1 MRLFSTGVCT
11 LGLGLVATLMPAP
24 AIAQQSFDLRPDL
37 TKAQFAEFTAELGSV
52 LRFRQL
58 GDTTTVEKGDV
69 DVSVQFANTPAAG
82 RHLGKSISSPRIVAR
97 FGASDRVDVGAWGGY
112 EPDANYGLAGIDTK
126 IALVRQGPARP
137 VSIAIRP
144 SITSLIGPSEMW
156 AANASIDLSVSR
168 AFGRMSPY
176 VGVATSAS
184 VALER
189 SEDVDLD
196 PATAD
201 GSLVFAGLSYRWRA
215 VVASAEVEKGTS
227 VTYAFRL
234 GTRF

>member
-1 MRLFSTGVCT
+1 MRLFSTVVGT
-11 LGLGLVATLMPAP
+11 LGLAATLVPAP

-37 TKAQFAEFTAELGSV
+37 TKAEFAEFTAELGSV

-58 GDTTTVEKGDV
+58 ADTTTLGKGNV
-69 DVSVQFANTPAAG
+69 DVSVQFGNMPTENDYLS
-82 RHLGKSISSPRIVAR
+82 RSISFPRIVVR
-97 FGASDRVDVGAWGGY
+97 FGASDRVDVGAWGGF
-112 EPDANYGLAGIDTK
+112 EPDANYGLAGVDTK
-126 IALVRQGPARP
+126 INLLRQGPARP
-137 VSIAIRP
+137 VSVSIRP
-144 SITSLIGPSEMW
+144 SITSLIGPSEVW

-168 AFGRMSPY
+168 AFGRVSPY

-189 SEDVDLD
+189 STDVDLD

-201 GSLVFAGLSYRWRA
+201 GSLAFVGLSYRWRA